1 MVCTCVG
8 WTEVAL
14 TLTACCLMSFRYMLT
29 WDKIL
34 EKYIYTTYV
43 IQPTHKR
50 THQITVMPRVEANTR
65 AAQLLAEDEG
75 AFWLELLT
83 PGTILATTMVVEVV
97 DGNAR
102 VNAIANLGVGA
113 MRVTFIRPR
122 TPD

>member
-1 MVCTCVG
+1 
-8 WTEVAL
+8 
-14 TLTACCLMSFRYMLT
+14 
-29 WDKIL
+29 
-34 EKYIYTTYV
+34 
-43 IQPTHKR
+43 
-50 THQITVMPRVEANTR
+50 MPRVEANTR

-122 TPD
+122 TPE

>member
-1 MVCTCVG
+1 
-8 WTEVAL
+8 
-14 TLTACCLMSFRYMLT
+14 
-29 WDKIL
+29 
-34 EKYIYTTYV
+34 
-43 IQPTHKR
+43 
-50 THQITVMPRVEANTR
+50 MPHVEANAR

-83 PGTILATTMVVEVV
+83 PGTSLATTMMVDVV
-97 DGNAR
+97 DGYDR